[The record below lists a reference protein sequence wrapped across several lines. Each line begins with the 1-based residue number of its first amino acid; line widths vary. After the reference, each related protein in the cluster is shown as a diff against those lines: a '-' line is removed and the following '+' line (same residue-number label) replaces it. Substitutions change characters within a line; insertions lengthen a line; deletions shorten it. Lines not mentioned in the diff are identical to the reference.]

1 MSDNS
6 QKSPERVAAGL
17 RGTLH
22 NDNVSQQ
29 AKDNASER
37 LQEMGANFENKTDTS
52 GKADTGDAHQ
62 NHVIGGFK
70 ATLNNDKTSDKA
82 KAHAREMLD
91 NVDSESVSRDVEGE
105 QD

>member
-6 QKSPERVAAGL
+6 QKNPERVAAGL

-29 AKDNASER
+29 AKDKASDR
-37 LQEMGANFENKTDTS
+37 LQEMGASFENKTDTS

-70 ATLNNDKTSDKA
+70 ATLNNDKTGDQA
-82 KAHAREMLD
+82 KAHAREVLD
-91 NVDSESVSRDVEGE
+91 NTDGESVPQDVGGE
-105 QD
+105 DD